1 VQLRSQ
7 VEYFGRA
14 LLERGASNPNIVV
27 LDSDVSASTK
37 TSYFQ
42 ESFPDRFIEVGISEQ
57 DIIGMSAGLA
67 LTGKIPVAA
76 AFATFIVGRA
86 WEQIANTVA
95 RQNLNVKI
103 VGTHSGLSPSADGE
117 SHQSIADIA
126 LMRVLPNMLVE
137 CPADA
142 AAAGSTTK
150 SLIDHRGPVYLR
162 LIRGNSP
169 VVYPDGFEIK
179 IGVAQTLNEG
189 EDVTIIAAGNM
200 VAVALDAS
208 KVLEEENVSVNVI
221 DMHTIKPLDHST
233 INEAAL
239 RTGAIITLEEH
250 SIIGGLGGAIAEAV
264 SESNPVPVLRIGVK
278 DRFGQSSRNYQA
290 LLERYGLTSE
300 SVVMAARKILKER

>member
-1 VQLRSQ
+1 M
-7 VEYFGRA
+7 
-14 LLERGASNPNIVV
+14 V

-57 DIIGMSAGLA
+57 DIIGVSAGLA
-67 LTGKIPVAA
+67 LSGKIPVAA
-76 AFATFIVGRA
+76 AFANFIVGRA

-142 AAAGSTTK
+142 AAAGNAIR
-150 SLIDHRGPVYLR
+150 SLLDRKGPAYLR
-162 LIRGNSP
+162 LIRGSSP
-169 VVYPDGFEIK
+169 VVYPDDCELEIGKVK
-179 IGVAQTLNEG
+179 ILNEG
-189 EDVTIIAAGNM
+189 EDATIMAAGGM
-200 VAVALDAS
+200 VSIALDAAN
-208 KVLEEENVSVNVI
+208 VLEKEGISINILDV
-221 DMHTIKPLDHST
+221 HTIKPLDNSA
-233 INEAAL
+233 IIKSAR
-239 RTGAIITLEEH
+239 RTGAIITVEEH
-250 SIIGGLGGAIAEAV
+250 SVIGGLGGAVAEVV
-264 SESNPVPVLRIGVK
+264 SESAPVPILRIGVR

-290 LLERYGLTSE
+290 LLKHYGLTSE
-300 SVVMAARKILKER
+300 AVVAATKKMMKEKS